1 MKYADIFAWTG
12 GHNSAPSVSSRTQA
26 ISNGKKVRSSHR
38 RCPQIHIRLVGVATR
53 LIECA
58 NRRRPGKLIE
68 GTGRERPML
77 DHTTAKQR
85 STPSWCGDDDTKHK
99 TETFVQDYRKRAHLV
114 ETTSVSFSFIGQGD
128 GWIFHKHSCF
138 FRGSTRTSASILEH
152 CRPPRNPRKDPTR
165 RRPDIFLCGAH

>member
-1 MKYADIFAWTG
+1 VRQAFQPHPSNLEWQK
-12 GHNSAPSVSSRTQA
+12 SAVQSQTLSTNPHTT
-26 ISNGKKVRSSHR
+26 I
-38 RCPQIHIRLVGVATR
+38 VGVATR

-58 NRRRPGKLIE
+58 NRRRPVKLIE